1 MSAEEA
7 LGNGI
12 VRVSMPK
19 ASAAPA
25 RTAPVRL
32 LDPGRVQAVTR
43 AIDVAM
49 ALRDGPRRLT
59 DICRVTGLSKGTA
72 FRLLQTLSY
81 RWLIFK
87 DPDTD
92 LYMLGPG
99 ALSLM
104 QGVLLGLG
112 AVVAG
117 QSDALRELQ
126 QAYGETVAVHVRM
139 GMERVCIYELPSPNP
154 LRYTLG
160 IGASAP
166 LHAGAAGKA
175 ILAILPDDEVE
186 RTLRRLYMAR
196 ITERTIVERGQMMAE
211 LKRTREQGYAT
222 SIGEV
227 VPGACA
233 VSVGFSAMD
242 GTRAA
247 VSVYGP
253 ETRIPPVRYP
263 ELAGGLQRA
272 ARSLAESLTQPK
284 VSEGVRGH
292 VKVGSSADLVR
303 GLRSS

>member
-1 MSAEEA
+1 
-7 LGNGI
+7 
-12 VRVSMPK
+12 
-19 ASAAPA
+19 
-25 RTAPVRL
+25 
-32 LDPGRVQAVTR
+32 
-43 AIDVAM
+43 M

-59 DICRVTGLSKGTA
+59 DVSRETGLSKGTV

-99 ALSLM
+99 ALGLL

-112 AVVAG
+112 GVVAG
-117 QSDALRELQ
+117 RSEALRELQ
-126 QAYGETVAVHVRM
+126 QAYGETVAVHVRLAL
-139 GMERVCIYELPSPNP
+139 ERVCIYELPSPNP

-160 IGASAP
+160 IGASSP

-186 RTLRRLYMAR
+186 RTLRRLSMAR
-196 ITERTIVERGQMMAE
+196 VTEKTIVERGPMLAE
-211 LKRTREQGYAT
+211 LQRTRDQGYAT

-233 VSVGFSAMD
+233 VSVGFSALD
-242 GTRAA
+242 GTLAC

-253 ETRIPPVRYP
+253 ETRIPPERYP
-263 ELAGGLQRA
+263 EMAAGLQRA
-272 ARSLAESLTQPK
+272 ARKLAESLSLPK
-284 VSEGVRGH
+284 VAGERDMPANS
-292 VKVGSSADLVR
+292 
-303 GLRSS
+303 